1 MAGGA
6 DSGHAAF
13 IKALLFTIACGLRVL
28 QAKARVRVADRTSG
42 TEGNCCANLLPA
54 HPREGPRRVR
64 SALTAGLWRCAAGG
78 LGLGGASV
86 GRGRGVEAVA
96 STSMAENVTVTVSC
110 WMLIKTS
117 YS

>member
-1 MAGGA
+1 M
-6 DSGHAAF
+6 
-13 IKALLFTIACGLRVL
+13 L
-28 QAKARVRVADRTSG
+28 QAKARVCAADRTSG
-42 TEGNCCANLLPA
+42 TEGNCCPNLLPA

-64 SALTAGLWRCAAGG
+64 SALAAGLWRRAAGG

-86 GRGRGVEAVA
+86 GRGRGVEAVG

-110 WMLIKTS
+110 WMLIQTS

>member
-1 MAGGA
+1 MA
-6 DSGHAAF
+6 F
-13 IKALLFTIACGLRVL
+13 LKALLFTVAYGLRVL
-28 QAKARVRVADRTSG
+28 QAKAWVCVVDRTSG
-42 TEGNCCANLLPA
+42 TEGNCCPNLLPT

-64 SALTAGLWRCAAGG
+64 SARAAGLWRRAAGG
-78 LGLGGASV
+78 PGLGGASV
-86 GRGRGVEAVA
+86 GRGRGVEAVG